1 MAMTA
6 LAILDGI
13 VMPAPDAHIS
23 VSDEGFLR
31 GDGVFEV
38 VRLYDGKP
46 FALDEHFKRMARS
59 AANLRLE
66 FSPVDMAEDVTTLLE
81 QAGPVD
87 AALRLVVTRG
97 GRRIAVIEPLKDMPA
112 TISLATIEYSPTRVM
127 DQIKSLSY
135 GANMLVRRL
144 AVEAGA
150 DDGLFV
156 TPHGRVLEAPT
167 SSFFYVLDGA
177 LFTPPIDDHILDSIT
192 RRHVFTV
199 AEASERV
206 TTRDDLAS
214 LEEAFLASTLREVHP
229 VHGIDSVKLEAPGPV
244 TARVAEAMRAHV
256 DAILAS

>member
-1 MAMTA
+1 MST

-13 VMPAPDAHIS
+13 VMPAADAQIPA
-23 VSDEGFLR
+23 SDEGFLR

-38 VRLYDGKP
+38 IRLYDGKP
-46 FALDEHFKRMARS
+46 FALDEHLTRMARS
-59 AANLRLE
+59 AKNLRLE
-66 FSPVDMAEDVTTLLE
+66 FSPVDVAEDVTTLLE
-81 QAGPVD
+81 QAGSVD

-97 GRRIAVIEPLKDMPA
+97 GRRLGVIELIKEMPA
-112 TISLATIEYSPTRVM
+112 TLALATIEYSPTRVM

-135 GANMLVRRL
+135 GVNMLVRRL

-177 LFTPPIDDHILDSIT
+177 LYTPPIDDHILDSIT
-192 RRHVFTV
+192 RRHVFAV
-199 AEASERV
+199 ADASERV

-214 LEEAFLASTLREVHP
+214 LDEAFLASTLREVHP
-229 VHGIDSVKLEAPGPV
+229 VHAIDAVKLDAPGPV
-244 TARVAEAMRAHV
+244 TQRVAAAMREHV